1 MIYKRTGTVS
11 ASMCDAKT
19 RMSPLSAFQ
28 LVEDAVTELMGDL
41 HIDGLTAM
49 RKYAAMWVFVKNI
62 IHIYHR
68 PEWRDTYELRSFISG
83 HSAAKLLIDTEIVT
97 ADDNLPIVHSRLEL
111 CALDLQSG
119 SIRKASTVGVQ
130 PDAPTEKPLPDLKFS
145 RFPKDEL
152 IPLETVTVRATNL
165 DYCSHTNNVE
175 YVRFLLNTYSAECLQ
190 NNEIEKIEIHY
201 GQQTFEGDSLQISR
215 SRKAESDFFAIHSE
229 KGPAVECRID
239 WKS

>member
-11 ASMCDAKT
+11 ASMCDPKT
-19 RMSPLSAFQ
+19 KLSPLSAFQ

-49 RKYAAMWVFVKNI
+49 REYGAMWVFVKNI

-97 ADDNLPIVHSRLEL
+97 TDGLPIVHSRLEL

-130 PDAPTEKPLPDLKFS
+130 PDTPTETPLPDLKFR
-145 RFPKDEL
+145 RFPKDGL
-152 IPLETVTVRATNL
+152 TSLETVTVRATNL

-175 YVRFLLNTYSAECLQ
+175 YVRFLLNTYSAKHLLD
-190 NNEIEKIEIHY
+190 NEIEQIEIHY
-201 GQQTFEGDSLQISR
+201 GQQTFEGDSLQISK
-215 SRKAESDFFAIHSE
+215 SCTDTSDLFAIHSD

-239 WKS
+239 WKA